1 MDWTAILFVVAGA
14 GLLGGTLGLGLWFAR
29 RQLRPVVA
37 APVALPAE
45 YAQANAGVL
54 LTRGSRIE
62 FVNERAKEFF
72 DLNGQLPR
80 LERLRQKV
88 QPAEEFMALF
98 GAEGHADLSIGDHRV
113 EAFSLRL
120 KPEPD
125 GISPMVVMFRETE
138 LRPELSGADER
149 TVQTINLIADI
160 NRDITS
166 SLELNDALNAILGN
180 LGRAFQYDFAEIT
193 LWDEVTQSLKSAGTL
208 GDHDFEEGQFR
219 VRDDFAAWIAT
230 QRQPLLVSDVA
241 TFTQIRT
248 LAESAD
254 FPFRSY
260 MGVPLLIG
268 TRFLGALELATYQAG
283 IYRADDLFFLNAIAG
298 QAATAIHNAQLFAE
312 QQRRV
317 AELTGLAEITRALES
332 TSDPRELYGR
342 LTADIARFMGVQMVG
357 FLLPDAQ
364 EDFLIGQAPFHGVPD
379 IVVEL
384 YRIPLTPGSLAAKM
398 WGGGDYWLSNNIPMD
413 PLVDEAGLRQL
424 AEAAGVKTTLMTPIA
439 VGGRRLGAV
448 QVSNKANGAPFT
460 DMDVRLLLIFAG
472 QAAAI
477 LDNARLVRETQA
489 RAEQADGLRQIA
501 VTIAS
506 RSDLNTIMSD
516 TVREAAQLLRFDF
529 AMIALLDEARGEL
542 VPHPASVYG
551 GPAEEAEAV
560 RLRMDDPQFALSVT
574 RLRRPFR
581 SGRAL
586 TDKRITGFYRPLIE
600 RFQVNSVMALPLVVG
615 DRSLGELVVGAKRER
630 AFTRADQQLLS
641 TIAAQLASAIERARL
656 AEATDQNLQ
665 RRVDQLTALT
675 RVGRELN
682 QTMQLER
689 ILRLVYDEA
698 VHATQADAG
707 TIVLLDLM
715 SGEQR
720 VALRI
725 GDSDPDLGQ
734 ALTALEQEAV
744 TTERP
749 RQITF
754 PTADPVTAS
763 RVELVI
769 PILAEGLVVGLFH
782 LRRREAVPF
791 DETAIET
798 AAALAAQ
805 TAIAVGNAQRYE
817 EQLKRGELLRRRAD
831 QLTQLFEISQAVRS
845 DRSLVSNLEAIAFG
859 LQEAVGFNVVMISV
873 LDQNTRRLRRTAA
886 AGVPLQVFEQARRVE
901 PLWEKLANVLRDEFR
916 ISQSYFLPHEQAAEL
931 TESLQTIS
939 VTKTVP
945 ANADS
950 TTWHPDDMLVVP
962 LRSPQ
967 GGKEPIG
974 VLTLDDPRSGLR
986 PDRNTVE
993 VIEIFANQAALAI
1006 ENTQLFQA
1014 AERRAARLLALH
1026 RVVERVSLEADPAQ
1040 LWQTAAE
1047 GIWSEMGRDVCLIA
1061 LKEQERL
1068 IVRGKAGRI
1077 RTEIDFGP
1085 LLTSAS
1091 PNPLTQAISERA
1103 PLLVLNIRDSD
1114 WAINPTVLALGVKS
1128 FISVPLMSY
1137 DQAIGAVFVG
1147 SNFLPTPFVRE
1158 DQDLFLILASQL
1170 GALAARAEL
1179 EGDVRQRA
1187 NQLGALAVVS
1197 RTITAALRTEDVIR
1211 AVLDNLHNVIA
1222 YDSVTL
1228 WLREGE
1234 QLRIAAAQGFNVG
1247 SDTERLGLRVDIV
1260 DSALFAEMART
1271 RSAILVPDV
1280 RADER
1285 FPAGELQPTRTWL
1298 AAPLV
1303 SQDRIIGALAL
1314 DKTEVNAY
1322 SQAATQVL
1330 LAFANQA
1337 AVALE
1342 NARLFEDS
1350 AQRSREVDER
1360 SQRLALLNRF
1370 SAELSGTLNLDRI
1383 FDITLEEMKRAFEI
1397 DSAAMIQFGEAGQ
1410 ATLVRQSPVTET
1422 PPDPYNPALQRVRE
1436 TLAPLAIEDVQ
1447 QDTMLAEARTGF
1459 LRRQVKSLLV
1469 LPLVVAGQPV
1479 AALQLESTTQRRFT
1493 PEEIELAQTLAYQ
1506 SAVTVQNA
1514 RLYAETQARLVE
1526 LATFN
1531 QISRAITSTIS
1542 LTDIYQTVAE
1552 QVSAVMGADNIY
1564 LALYDENR
1572 QLLTF
1577 PIFVER
1583 GQLILAEPRE
1593 PSGLSAHVIRN
1604 RQPMLLRGDDISAQ
1618 LAELGA
1624 GQIGPNSAK
1633 SFLAVPLITS
1643 DRVIGVIGVQDLD
1656 RANAFDEAH
1665 ERLLT
1670 TIAAQ
1675 VAVAIENARLYTEV
1689 QSRAIELS
1697 QRNERLAA
1705 LNRISAILSA
1715 ASLNLDTI
1723 LRQAAEQAT
1732 QLFRV
1737 DHSSV
1742 VLFDDTGALVEAEY
1756 PEIGLVGSHLT
1767 LADNP
1772 LQAELLTT
1780 RLPVAV
1786 PEVATDPRLVGTAR
1800 DNLTA
1805 LGVRSLLVVP
1815 FVSQGEAIGSFSL
1828 DAIRAPR
1835 RFTDDEIEL
1844 CQIIAA
1850 QIAVAVENAR
1860 FTQELESRVT
1870 ARTREVERERERV
1883 ETLLQITTELA
1894 SNLELD
1900 RVLQRALQ
1908 LVTEAVNAPRGSVFL
1923 QDFSSDQ
1930 LVYRAALGR
1939 PKPLPPGGEPAPFKW
1954 NEGLV
1959 GWVMK
1964 NRQAVVLG
1972 DLEHDPRWKHLPDHP
1987 TAHKSALAVPLMS
2000 NGDALGAMVLLSP
2013 DYNAFDEDQ
2022 LRLVS
2027 AAADRVGDAIN
2038 NAELYRLIREQA
2050 EKLGSLLRG
2059 QQVEATKNRAI
2070 LEGIADG
2077 VLVTDTGGRIILL
2090 NAACQQLLGLKADE
2104 VLSRPMADYVG
2115 VYGAAGKTWME
2126 ASTRWSDNPASY
2138 QLGEFLEERI
2148 ELEDQR
2154 VLSIH
2159 LSPVT
2164 ANEEYLGAVSLI
2176 RDITRDVEVDRLKSE
2191 FVTNVSH
2198 ELRTPMTS
2206 IKGYA
2211 DILLM
2216 GAAGSLNENQSRFIE
2231 VIKNNADRLS
2241 ILVNDLLDISRI
2253 ESGRV
2258 QLELR
2263 ALSMRE
2269 ILQAVADNL
2278 RGRIDEEHKPMQVV
2292 IDLPPDLPPVWAD
2305 RERVTQIITNLAD
2318 NAFNYSHAESVI
2330 TLKAGVAPERAEVV
2344 LEVTDTGLGIPPDDQ
2359 TRLFDRFYRGEDAL
2373 VLATPG
2379 TGLGLPIARQLAEM
2393 HGGRL
2398 WLMHSETGKG
2408 STFALALPIAKE

>member
-1 MDWTAILFVVAGA
+1 MNWLAILFVLTGVA
-14 GLLGGTLGLGLWFAR
+14 LLGGLGIGLWFAR
-29 RQLRPVVA
+29 RQLRPVVST
-37 APVALPAE
+37 PVALPSE
-45 YAQANAGVL
+45 YAPANAGVL
-54 LTRGSRIE
+54 ITRGSRVE

-88 QPAEEFMALF
+88 QPAEEFMALL
-98 GAEGHADLSIGDHRV
+98 GAEGHADLNIGDHRV
-113 EAFSLRL
+113 EAVSLRL

-125 GISPMVVMFRETE
+125 GTSPMVVMFRETE
-138 LRPELSGADER
+138 MRPDLSSADQR
-149 TVQTINLIADI
+149 TVDTINLIANI

-180 LGRAFQYDFAEIT
+180 LGRAFEYDFAEIT

-208 GDHDFEEGQFR
+208 GDHDVQEALFNA
-219 VRDDFAAWIAT
+219 RDDFAAWIAVH
-230 QRQPLLVSDVA
+230 RQPLLVSDVA
-241 TFTQIRT
+241 T
-248 LAESAD
+248 LAHLRALTDNIEL
-254 FPFRSY
+254 PFRSY

-268 TRFLGALELATYQAG
+268 PRILGVLELATYQPN
-283 IYRADDLFFLNAIAG
+283 IYQAEDSFFLNAIAG

-357 FLLPDAQ
+357 FLLPD
-364 EDFLIGQAPFHGVPD
+364 EMEHFLIGQAPFHGVPD

-384 YRIPLTPGSLAAKM
+384 YRIPLTPGSLAANM
-398 WGGGDYWLSNNIPMD
+398 WTGGEYWLSNNIPMD

-424 AEAAGVKTTLMTPIA
+424 AEAAGVKSTLMTPIA

-448 QVSNKANGAPFT
+448 QVSNKIIGAPFT
-460 DMDVRLLLIFAG
+460 EMDVRLLLIFAG

-501 VTIAS
+501 ATIAS
-506 RSDLNTIMSD
+506 RSDLDSILST
-516 TVREAAQLLRFDF
+516 TVHQAATLLHFDF
-529 AMIALLDEARGEL
+529 AMVALLDETRGEL
-542 VPHPASVYG
+542 VPHPASAYG
-551 GPAEEAEAV
+551 GPPEEAEAV
-560 RLRMDDPQFALSVT
+560 RLRTDDPQFAFSVT
-574 RLRRPFR
+574 RLRRAFR
-581 SGRAL
+581 SGRA
-586 TDKRITGFYRPLIE
+586 TNDKRITGFYRPLVE
-600 RFQVNSVMALPLVVG
+600 RFQVNSVMAMPLVVG

-630 AFTRADQQLLS
+630 AFTRADQQLLT
-641 TIAAQLASAIERARL
+641 TIAAQLASALERARL

-689 ILRLVYDEA
+689 ILRLVHDEA
-698 VHATQADAG
+698 IHATQADAG

-715 SGEQR
+715 SSEQR

-725 GDSDPDLGQ
+725 GEGEPDLGQ
-734 ALTALEQEAV
+734 TLTALEQEAIAS
-744 TTERP
+744 ERP
-749 RQITF
+749 RQLTF
-754 PTADPVTAS
+754 PIADSHAGS

-782 LRRREAVPF
+782 LRRRDATPF
-791 DETAIET
+791 DDTAIET
-798 AAALAAQ
+798 ATALAAQ
-805 TAIAVGNAQRYE
+805 TAIAVGNAQRYD

-831 QLTQLFEISQAVRS
+831 QLTQLFEISRAVRS
-845 DRSLVSNLEAIAFG
+845 DRSLVSNLETIAFG

-873 LDQNTRRLRRTAA
+873 LDRNNRRLRRTAA

-901 PLWEKLANVLRDEFR
+901 TPWDKLANVLRDEFR
-916 ISQSYFLPHEQAAEL
+916 ISQSYFLPHERAAEL
-931 TESLQTIS
+931 TENLGAIS
-939 VTKTVP
+939 VTKAVP
-945 ANADS
+945 TNLTP

-967 GGKEPIG
+967 DSKQPIG
-974 VLTLDDPRSGLR
+974 VLTLDDPRNGLR

-1026 RVVERVSLEADPAQ
+1026 RVVERVSLEANTAQ

-1047 GIWSEMGRDVCLIA
+1047 GIWSEMGRDVCLIV
-1061 LKEQERL
+1061 LKEQDRL
-1068 IVRGKAGRI
+1068 VVRGKAGRI
-1077 RTEIDFGP
+1077 RAEIDFSA
-1085 LLTSAS
+1085 LLSETSV
-1091 PNPLTQAISERA
+1091 NPLRHALTERA

-1114 WAINPTVLALGVKS
+1114 WATNPTVLALSVKS

-1137 DQAIGAVFVG
+1137 DQAIGAIFVG

-1179 EGDVRQRA
+1179 ESDMRQRA
-1187 NQLGALAVVS
+1187 NQLGALANVS
-1197 RTITAALRTEDVIR
+1197 RTITATLRTEEVIK
-1211 AVLDNLHNVIA
+1211 AVMDNLNTVIA

-1234 QLRIAAAQGFNVG
+1234 QLRIAAAQGFAAG
-1247 SDTERLGLRVDIV
+1247 GDAERLGLRVDIA
-1260 DSALFAEMART
+1260 DSALFAEMAQT
-1271 RSAILVPDV
+1271 RNAILVPDV
-1280 RADER
+1280 RTDAR

-1322 SQAATQVL
+1322 SSTATQIL
-1330 LAFANQA
+1330 LSFANQA

-1370 SAELSGTLNLDRI
+1370 SAALSGTLKLERI
-1383 FDITLEEMKRAFEI
+1383 FDITLEEVKRALNVG
-1397 DSAAMIQFGEAGQ
+1397 SAAVIQFEDAGP
-1410 ATLVRQSPVTET
+1410 AHLVRQSPHDQ
-1422 PPDPYNPALQRVRE
+1422 PLPDTNTPALHRVRE
-1436 TLAPLAIEDVQ
+1436 TLSPLAVEDVQ
-1447 QDTMLAEARTGF
+1447 QDTMLAEARAGF
-1459 LRRQVKSLLV
+1459 VERGVKSLLV
-1469 LPLVVAGQPV
+1469 LPLVVAGQTV
-1479 AALQLESTTQRRFT
+1479 AALQLESAAQRRFT

-1506 SAVTVQNA
+1506 SAVTMQNA

-1526 LATFN
+1526 LASVN
-1531 QISRAITSTIS
+1531 QISQALTSTIN

-1564 LALYDENR
+1564 LALYDEAR
-1572 QLLTF
+1572 HLLTF

-1593 PSGLSAHVIRN
+1593 PSGLSAHVIKN
-1604 RQPMLLRGDDISAQ
+1604 RQPLLLRGNDITAR

-1624 GQIGPNSAK
+1624 GRIGLDSAK
-1633 SFLAVPLITS
+1633 SFLAVPLITG
-1643 DRVIGVIGVQDLD
+1643 DRVIGVMAVQDLD
-1656 RANAFDEAH
+1656 RANAFDFAH

-1675 VAVAIENARLYTEV
+1675 VAVAIDNARLYTEV
-1689 QSRAIELS
+1689 QSRALELG
-1697 QRNERLAA
+1697 QRNERLSA
-1705 LNRISAILSA
+1705 LNRLSTILSA

-1723 LRQAAEQAT
+1723 LRQAAEHVT

-1737 DHSSV
+1737 DHSGV
-1742 VLFDDTGALVEAEY
+1742 VLFDDTGAMVEAEY
-1756 PEIGLVGSHLT
+1756 PELGLTGAHLT
-1767 LADNP
+1767 LTDNP
-1772 LQAELLTT
+1772 LHAELLTT
-1780 RLPVAV
+1780 RQPVIMTD
-1786 PEVATDPRLVGTAR
+1786 VASDSRLVGAAR
-1800 DNLTA
+1800 ANLSK
-1805 LGVRSLLVVP
+1805 LGIRSMLVVP

-1835 RFTDDEIEL
+1835 RFSDDEIEL

-1860 FTQELESRVT
+1860 FTQELESRVA

-1930 LVYRAALGR
+1930 LIYRAALGR
-1939 PKPLPPGGEPAPFKW
+1939 PEPLPAGGEPAPFKW

-1964 NRQAVVLG
+1964 NRQAVVLD

-1987 TAHKSALAVPLMS
+1987 TTHKSALAVPLMS

-2013 DYNAFDEDQ
+2013 NYNAFDEDQ

-2077 VLVTDTGGRIILL
+2077 VLVTDTTGRIILL
-2090 NAACQQLLGLKADE
+2090 NAACQQLLGLRADE

-2126 ASTRWSDNPASY
+2126 ASSRWSDDPTAY
-2138 QLGEFLEERI
+2138 QPGEFLEERI

-2164 ANEEYLGAVSLI
+2164 ASEEYLGAVSLI

-2216 GAAGSLNENQSRFIE
+2216 GAAGALNEHQSRFIE

-2263 ALSMRE
+2263 AVALRDV
-2269 ILQAVADNL
+2269 LYAVSDNL
-2278 RGRIDEEHKPMQVV
+2278 QGRIDEEHKPMQIH
-2292 IDLPPDLPPVWAD
+2292 IDAPTDLPPVWAD

-2318 NAFNYSHAESVI
+2318 NAFNYSHAEGVI
-2330 TLKAGVAPERAEVV
+2330 SLKASVSPERAEVV
-2344 LEVTDTGLGIPPDDQ
+2344 LEVTDSGVGISPDDQ
-2359 TRLFDRFYRGEDAL
+2359 TRLFDRFFRGEDAL

-2398 WLMHSETGKG
+2398 WLMRSELGKG
-2408 STFALALPIAKE
+2408 STFALALPLAKE